1 MPTEPFSSSDI
12 ISHTSVS
19 TLKNGKPAELVHF
32 RDGKVLQI
40 SANGLA
46 FYQSEAGI
54 NDEFNKGLLSTC
66 TINTKDQ
73 LKPGD
78 NARFIKEYKAG
89 YIGLQD
95 DKALL
100 ITPVAIQLFH
110 NKTDALHNRHEIC
123 RLDLL

>member
-19 TLKNGKPAELVHF
+19 TLKNGEPAELVHF

-54 NDEFNKGLLSTC
+54 NDDFNKGLLSSC
-66 TINTKDQ
+66 DICEEASLNIESD
-73 LKPGD
+73 
-78 NARFIKEYKAG
+78 RFIQEYKAG
-89 YIGLQD
+89 YIGLYD
-95 DKALL
+95 EKTLL
-100 ITPVAIQLFH
+100 ITPVSIQLFH